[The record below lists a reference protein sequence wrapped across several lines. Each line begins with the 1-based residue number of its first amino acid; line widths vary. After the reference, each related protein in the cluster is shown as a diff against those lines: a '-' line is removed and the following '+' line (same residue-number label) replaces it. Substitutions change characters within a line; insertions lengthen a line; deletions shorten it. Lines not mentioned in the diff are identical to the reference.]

1 MKKTLLMIVAAAA
14 VVFAA
19 FSCAKPYD
27 DSDLRNKI
35 TGLETR
41 ISALEGLR
49 GQIDDLKT
57 TVDALKNGYLVKEVV
72 TLSDGFAIKLIDK
85 DGKEKEVK
93 ITSSQIGVT
102 EVNGV
107 YCWAI
112 DGNPIKD
119 PAGNVIPVGTQDPK
133 LRAAADGTLEYSI
146 DGGKTWNP
154 LAGKTEAPTVEE
166 TDEAYI
172 IHFGE
177 STFTLPKDAPF
188 FIRFAVASNFSI
200 PYGETGEVPYEVKGG
215 DSETEVG
222 ILVVSD
228 GIEAQVTDGV
238 IKITN
243 NNKTATTGRIVVY
256 AANHKGKSDIKTFV
270 FLTEP
275 GDEPAEFTA
284 VIDGGVEEIV
294 AEGGTIYLSVKAD
307 EDYTVSSS
315 ADWIVVS
322 QPTRALY
329 EDRLAITVK
338 ENPTTEPRTGTITL
352 RSKESD
358 LLFDI
363 EVKQAAGEEKPQ
375 LPEGYQEDWVLT
387 YAGREEATNGN
398 IADWIQVEGWAG
410 EYYDLMVVAP
420 GDVDEKFGGDVK
432 AMLEDYVAYYQQ
444 YLGEYTIDDF
454 GFLTENTYVGFKPL
468 DPGSYEVYLADISAD
483 CAFTGKWSKAT
494 FEIEEE
500 EALEAYNALIGYY
513 HMTSAKGRHF
523 DDNFDKIQ
531 QTVVEKDVVIQPNVA
546 NLSYKVY
553 YLFEQ
558 DGELYGNLTILDWN
572 RNTGALTY
580 NANSSVQ
587 TWDHPTYGPID
598 DFQLA
603 YIYYNSD
610 LYYVNGG
617 YVIGQGDAPAAD
629 GTFQLKAGPDINL
642 NIGKTKIVGL
652 MSAGIA
658 QDESVEY
665 WWPHECIPFP
675 MTFAPI
681 DEGTTAASAIEAR
694 FKAWIKNFEEARP
707 GRRINAEICLGPVRS
722 QKEVR

>member
-200 PYGETGEVPYEVKGG
+200 PYGETGEVPYEIKGG

-243 NNKTATTGRIVVY
+243 NNKTATSGRIVVY

-410 EYYDLMVVAP
+410 EYYDLVVVAP

-444 YLGEYTIDDF
+444 YLGDYTIDDF
-454 GFLTENTYVGFKPL
+454 GFLTENTYVGFKPM

-500 EALEAYNALIGYY
+500 EALDAYNALIGYY

-523 DDNFDKIQ
+523 DDEYNVVS
-531 QTVVEKDVVIQPNVA
+531 TVVEDEVAIQQNVA
-546 NLSYKVY
+546 NLSYNVY
-553 YLFEQ
+553 YLYEV
-558 DGELYGNLTILDWN
+558 DGQLYGYLSILDWN

-580 NANSSVQ
+580 NCKSNIG
-587 TWDHPTYGPID
+587 TWEHNEYGPIE
-598 DFQLA
+598 DFQSG

-610 LYYVNGG
+610 ISPVTGNYL
-617 YVIGQGDAPAAD
+617 IGQGDAPAAD
-629 GTFQLKAGPDINL
+629 GSFQLKAGPKIEL
-642 NIGKTKIVGL
+642 NIGKKDIVGL
-652 MSAGIA
+652 MLGGSIVN
-658 QDESVEY
+658 DSSSY
-665 WWPHECIPFP
+665 IPYHSIPFP

-694 FKAWIKNFEEARP
+694 FKTWIKSFKEDRP
-707 GRRINAEICLGPVRS
+707 ARRIDAEICLGPVRS